1 MKHSSAPYILNWYDV
16 FPQKNAFREGLEVY
30 QPNGLLK
37 MKSIRKLFKCN
48 TLPVKKIEQ
57 MLEPVDAPATNPF
70 QRFAEE
76 RASKEFLTFLR
87 KLVVYIFA
95 S

>member
-16 FPQKNAFREGLEVY
+16 FPEKHAFREGLEVY

-48 TLPVKKIEQ
+48 TLPAKKIQQ
-57 MLEPVDAPATNPF
+57 MLEPIDAPATNPF
-70 QRFAEE
+70 KGLQKRGH
-76 RASKEFLTFLR
+76 SKSF
-87 KLVVYIFA
+87 
-95 S
+95 